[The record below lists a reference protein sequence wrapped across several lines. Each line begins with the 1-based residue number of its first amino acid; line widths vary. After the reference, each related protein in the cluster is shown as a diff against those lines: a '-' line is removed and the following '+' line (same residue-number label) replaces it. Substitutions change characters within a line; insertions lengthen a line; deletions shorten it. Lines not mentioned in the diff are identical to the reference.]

1 MGVGIFDRLAHGWNA
16 FKNTSN
22 DIDDMEFGSVSY
34 GPSVTYASPTR
45 SRYNISGERSILSSI
60 YTRIAIDTAS
70 IKLLHIKQDD
80 QDRFLNTINSDLNNC
95 LNVEANI
102 DQAGTHF
109 RQDVV
114 MTLLEQGI
122 AAIVPVETTLNPEQ
136 TGGYDIKTLRV
147 GIITAWYPKHVTVNL
162 YNELRGIRED
172 ITLPKSMVAIV
183 ENPLYAVMN
192 EPNSTYQRLAR
203 KLNLLDVIDE
213 QTSSGKLDII
223 IQLPY
228 VIKNETKL
236 EQAQKRTKNIEMQLK
251 NSKYGVAYVDGSER
265 ITQLNRP
272 AENNML
278 SQVEYLT
285 NMLYAQSGITEE
297 VLNGTASEAVML
309 NYHNRTI
316 KPIIKAIAEAMSR
329 TFLTKTARTQ
339 GQTIAFFQN
348 PFELTPISELANMAD
363 KFTRNEIMTSNEFR
377 GVLAM
382 RPVDDA
388 RADQL
393 VNKNMPTQ
401 DVGGD
406 PALMEEELA
415 PGEVSVDELSGNNR
429 PAVEE
434 EVVPGK
440 ITVKD
445 LAV

>member
-22 DIDDMEFGSVSY
+22 DIDNMEFGSISY

-80 QDRFLNTINSDLNNC
+80 QDRFLKTINSDLNIC

-122 AAIVPVETTLNPEQ
+122 AAIVPVETTLNPEK
-136 TGGYDIKTLRV
+136 TGGYDIKSLRV

-278 SQVEYLT
+278 AQVEYLT

-363 KFTRNEIMTSNEFR
+363 KFTRNEIMSSNEFR

-406 PALMEEELA
+406 PALMEEELV
-415 PGEVSVDELSGNNR
+415 PGDVSVTELSGNNR

>member
-1 MGVGIFDRLAHGWNA
+1 MDIFNRLSHGWNA
-16 FKNTSN
+16 FKNAGN
-22 DIDDMEFGSVSY
+22 DLDNMDFGAASY
-34 GPSVTYASPTR
+34 GPSITYSSPTR
-45 SRYNISGERSILSSI
+45 SRYNISGERSILASI

-70 IKLLHIKQDD
+70 IKLLHIRRDS
-80 QDRFLNTINSDLNNC
+80 QDRFIETIESDLNNC
-95 LNVEANI
+95 LTVEANI

-109 RQDVV
+109 RQDIV
-114 MTLLEQGI
+114 MTLLEQGV
-122 AAIVPVETTLNPEQ
+122 AAIVPVETSINPET
-136 TGGYDIKTLRV
+136 TGGYSIKSLRV
-147 GIITAWYPKHVTVNL
+147 GVITAWYPKHVTVNL
-162 YNELRGIRED
+162 YNEERAMRED
-172 ITLPKSMVAIV
+172 VTLPKSMVAIV
-183 ENPLYAVMN
+183 ENPLYSVMN

-236 EQAQKRTKNIEMQLK
+236 EQARKRTKNIEMQLK

-278 SQVEYLT
+278 AQVEYLT

-297 VLNGTASEAVML
+297 VLNGTATEAVML

-348 PFELTPISELANMAD
+348 PFELTPISELASMAD
-363 KFTRNEIMTSNEFR
+363 KFTRNEIMSSNEFR
-377 GVLAM
+377 GILAM
-382 RPVDDA
+382 RPVDDE
-388 RADQL
+388 RADSL
-393 VNKNMPTQ
+393 INKNMPVQSMEGTPPPKIEE
-401 DVGGD
+401 VREEV
-406 PALMEEELA
+406 EEEFA
-415 PGEVSVDELSGNNR
+415 PGELTISELE
-429 PAVEE
+429 VE
-434 EVVPGK
+434 P
-440 ITVKD
+440 
-445 LAV
+445 

>member
-1 MGVGIFDRLAHGWNA
+1 
-16 FKNTSN
+16 
-22 DIDDMEFGSVSY
+22 
-34 GPSVTYASPTR
+34 
-45 SRYNISGERSILSSI
+45 
-60 YTRIAIDTAS
+60 
-70 IKLLHIKQDD
+70 
-80 QDRFLNTINSDLNNC
+80 
-95 LNVEANI
+95 
-102 DQAGTHF
+102 
-109 RQDVV
+109 

-278 SQVEYLT
+278 AQVEYLT